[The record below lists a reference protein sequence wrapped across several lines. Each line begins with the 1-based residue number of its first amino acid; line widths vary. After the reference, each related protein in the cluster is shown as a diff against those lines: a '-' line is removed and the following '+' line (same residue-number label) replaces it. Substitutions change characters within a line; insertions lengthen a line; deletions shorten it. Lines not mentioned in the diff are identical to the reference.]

1 MRPRSLTR
9 GFTLVELLVVIAI
22 IGVLIALLLPAVQQ
36 AREAARRMQCTNNL
50 KQLGLS
56 LHNFHD
62 TYGNFPVGELDDDNG
77 QWGWGVA
84 ILPYLEQNNI
94 YDLLTADT
102 TNFLYPIPG
111 GGTNPFG
118 SADAGNNNNA
128 TTVRTAAGGGAAAYA
143 LEAFACP
150 SDIWPALNSGGF
162 GKSNYLGNMGSD
174 TSGGNWASWTNPNG
188 GTMNGILLQSN
199 DNNKTWVVRMADV
212 TDGTSNTAAIGEVTP
227 NLQSYTYSQT
237 AYIPHWPGGNP
248 AFSGQGRQHNY
259 FRLMDPAYPLN
270 LRTGTNADR
279 CFGSQHPGG
288 GNFVFVDGSV
298 HFLPET
304 LDGYTYGAM
313 GTRNNGEVFTAP

>member
-1 MRPRSLTR
+1 MVQRSPKKA
-9 GFTLVELLVVIAI
+9 FTLVELLVVIAI

-62 TYGNFPVGELDDDNG
+62 TYGNFPVGEQDDDNG

-84 ILPYLEQNNI
+84 VLPYLEQNNI

-111 GGTNPFG
+111 GGNNPFG
-118 SADAGNNNNA
+118 TTDGSNNNA
-128 TTVRTAAGGGAAAYA
+128 TTVRTAAGSGAAGNVI
-143 LEAFACP
+143 EAFICP
-150 SDIWPALNSGGF
+150 SDIWAEKNSGGF
-162 GKSNYLGNMGSD
+162 GKTNYLGNMGSD
-174 TSGGNWASWTNPNG
+174 TSGGNWDSWSNPNG

-199 DNNKTWVVRMADV
+199 DNNKTWVVRMADI
-212 TDGTSNTAAIGEVTP
+212 TDGTSNTAAIGEATP
-227 NLQSYTYSQT
+227 NLQSYLQATT
-237 AYIPHWPGGNP
+237 ANIPNWPGGNP
-248 AFSGQGRQHNY
+248 NFAGQGRQHNY

-270 LRTGTNADR
+270 LKTGTNADR

-288 GNFVFVDGSV
+288 GNFVFCDGSV
-298 HFLPET
+298 HFLAET
-304 LDGYTYGAM
+304 MDSYTYKSM
-313 GTRNNGEVFTAP
+313 GTRNLGEVFTTP